1 MNESAKY
8 DKADFLLIYSFTYL
22 FVYLFTHFAIFFFIF
37 RRSLR
42 FELYTADQVHLLPG
56 FPSNSSGSLLVAFY
70 VQQPL
75 GLFIANFSVLP
86 NSALLNIVL
95 RNKPALQAAIGA
107 NILRVEAVFKPT
119 ASPPDEPVERPS
131 SSDTW
136 KWIVIGVSAAVVLGI
151 VLLIVVW

>member
-1 MNESAKY
+1 MFQEAE
-8 DKADFLLIYSFTYL
+8 FVFIYSFTYL
-22 FVYLFTHFAIFFFIF
+22 FVYFVTHFFIFFFIF
-37 RRSLR
+37 RRASR

-86 NSALLNIVL
+86 NNALLNIVL
-95 RNKPALQAAIGA
+95 RNRPALEAAIGA
-107 NILRVEAVFKPT
+107 FILQVEAVFKPT
-119 ASPPDEPVERPS
+119 ESPQTGPTDKPVEETS

-136 KWIVIGVSAAVVLGI
+136 KWIVIGVSAAVFICI
-151 VLLIVVW
+151 VFLIVIW